1 MKQYLT
7 FFKIRFLA
15 GLQYRVAALAG
26 MSTQLVWGAMEVLLY
41 RAFYLEYPER
51 FPMGLQSLM
60 SYIWLQQA
68 FLSLF
73 FIYAWETELF
83 EAARTG
89 SVAYELVRPVNI
101 YGMWTVRTFALRLSR
116 AALRAVPVILVAVL
130 VPAPYGLRLTV
141 SPGVFLLFVLSMGLM
156 LWVAV
161 ALGMICYGASFHMT
175 YSAGLNTL
183 LAALMD
189 LLSGSIVP
197 LPFFPEGLRIVA
209 ELSPFGAMQN
219 VPLRIFGGDIS
230 LAQIPFYMGLQ
241 LFWAVALTAVGY
253 GLMHT
258 GLRRC
263 TVAGG

>member
-1 MKQYLT
+1 MKQYFT

-15 GLQYRVAALAG
+15 GLQYRAAALAG

-41 RAFYLEYPER
+41 RAFYQEYPER
-51 FPMGLQSLM
+51 FPMGLQALT

-89 SVAYELVRPVNI
+89 SVAYELVRPVNL
-101 YGMWTVRTFALRLSR
+101 YGMWTVRTLALRLSR

-141 SPGVFLLFVLSMGLM
+141 SPGVVLLFAVSMGLM
-156 LWVAV
+156 LWVVV
-161 ALGMICYGASFHMT
+161 ALEMICYGASFHMT

-197 LPFFPEGLRIVA
+197 LPFFPKGLRTVA

-219 VPLRIFGGDIS
+219 VPLRIFGGDIP

-253 GLMHT
+253 ALMHT

>member
-7 FFKIRFLA
+7 FFKIRFIA

-26 MSTQLVWGAMEVLLY
+26 MSTQIVWGIMEVLLY

-51 FPMGLQSLM
+51 FPMGLQALM

-68 FLSLF
+68 FLQLF

-101 YGMWTVRTFALRLSR
+101 YGMWGVRSLALRLSR
-116 AALRAVPVILVAVL
+116 AVLRAVPVILIASL
-130 VPAPYGLRLTV
+130 IPAPYGLRLTV
-141 SPGVFLLFVLSMGLM
+141 GPGVFLVFLLSLGLM
-156 LWVAV
+156 LWVV
-161 ALGMICYGASFHMT
+161 IALTMVCYGASFHMT

-183 LAALMD
+183 LAALME
-189 LLSGSIVP
+189 LLSGSVVP
-197 LPFFPEGLRIVA
+197 LPFFPDGFRAVA

-219 VPLRIFGGDIS
+219 VPLRIFGGDI
-230 LAQIPFYMGLQ
+230 LPAQIPGYLCLQ
-241 LFWAVALTAVGY
+241 LFWAVALTVLGY
-253 GLMHT
+253 VLVRT

>member
-1 MKQYLT
+1 MRQYFT
-7 FFKIRFLA
+7 FFKIRFIA

-26 MSTQLVWGAMEVLLY
+26 MSTQVVWGLMEVLLY

-51 FPMGLQSLM
+51 FPMGLQALM

-101 YGMWTVRTFALRLSR
+101 YGMWGVRSLALRLSR
-116 AALRAVPVILVAVL
+116 AVLRAIPVILIAVL
-130 VPAPYGLRLTV
+130 IPAPYGLRLTV
-141 SPGVFLLFVLSMGLM
+141 SSAVFLVFLLSVGLM
-156 LWVAV
+156 LWVV
-161 ALGMICYGASFHMT
+161 IALTMILYGASFHMT
-175 YSAGLNTL
+175 YSAGLNML
-183 LAALMD
+183 MAALMD
-189 LLSGSIVP
+189 ILSGSIVP

-219 VPLRIFGGDIS
+219 VPLRIFGGDI
-230 LAQIPFYMGLQ
+230 LPGQIPGYLCLQ
-241 LFWAVALTAVGY
+241 LFWAVVMTAIGY
-253 GLMHT
+253 GLIHT

>member
-1 MKQYLT
+1 MKQYFT
-7 FFKIRFLA
+7 FFKMRFIA

-26 MSTQLVWGAMEVLLY
+26 MSTQLVWGAMEILLY

-51 FPMGLQSLM
+51 FPMGLQALV

-73 FIYAWETELF
+73 FAYAWENELF

-89 SVAYELVRPVNI
+89 TVAYELVRPVNI
-101 YGMWTVRTFALRLSR
+101 YGMWCARSFALRLSR
-116 AALRAVPVILVAVL
+116 AALRAIPVILVGAL
-130 VPAPYGLRLTV
+130 IPSPYGLRLTI
-141 SPGVFLLFVLSMGLM
+141 SPGVFWLFILSTGMM

-161 ALGMICYGASFHMT
+161 ALVMILYGASFHMT

-183 LAALMD
+183 MAALME
-189 LLSGSIVP
+189 LFSGSIVP
-197 LPFFPEGLRIVA
+197 LPFFPAGLRTVA

-219 VPLRIFGGDIS
+219 VPLRIFGGDI
-230 LAQIPFYMGLQ
+230 LPTQIPGYLGLQ
-241 LFWAVALTAVGY
+241 LFWVVVLTALGY
-253 GLMHT
+253 LLIQT